1 MQRFWAPLRLPLCW
15 APVPRKKRRLKK
27 WLLLRRMPRLL
38 PATPPLMPLLPQAMP
53 LLPRAMPLLRPVMLL
68 PLLSKKPRR
77 RSSR

>member
-1 MQRFWAPLRLPLCW
+1 MRLPLCW

-27 WLLLRRMPRLL
+27 WLLLRLM
-38 PATPPLMPLLPQAMP
+38 PPLMPPLPRAMP
-53 LLPRAMPLLRPVMLL
+53 LLPRAMPLLPRAMPLLPPVMLL